1 MFIHPRLS
9 FRERHANL
17 YIAYSIGVLFLKYY
31 LNKSY
36 QEIKEFTNNQHDYG
50 NQVINEFLINSFNIS
65 QNIAIEYINNLD
77 ALCEHLEEK
86 GANLNILN
94 IPNKAQNDKFNNDN
108 ENEQSFNIRD
118 VNYDNMILPVNDQQR
133 ICQVNDAA
141 PIAQVQDPNIG
152 CCPHCKSNYIFE
164 GGCKFITCESAFC
177 NKKKFFCHLCKK
189 SLKLTEKTSHF
200 PNGIYGNSCLNC

>member
-1 MFIHPRLS
+1 MQELNDLEKLFIHPRLS

-77 ALCEHLEEK
+77 ALCEYLEEK

-94 IPNKAQNDKFNNDN
+94 IPYKAQNDKFNN
-108 ENEQSFNIRD
+108 ENELLYNIRH
-118 VNYDNMILPVNDQQR
+118 VNYDNIILPVNDQHQFLKFK
-133 ICQVNDAA
+133 I
-141 PIAQVQDPNIG
+141 PI
-152 CCPHCKSNYIFE
+152 
-164 GGCKFITCESAFC
+164 
-177 NKKKFFCHLCKK
+177 
-189 SLKLTEKTSHF
+189 
-200 PNGIYGNSCLNC
+200 